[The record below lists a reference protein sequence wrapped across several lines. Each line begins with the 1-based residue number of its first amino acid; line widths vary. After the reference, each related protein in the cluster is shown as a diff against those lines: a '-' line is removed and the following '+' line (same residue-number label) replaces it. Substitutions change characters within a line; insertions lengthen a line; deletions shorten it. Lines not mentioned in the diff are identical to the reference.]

1 MLNCFNK
8 IWEREGVMHTLP
20 GVQPFI
26 IRSNYVIHYSS
37 TVSFFLNYSY
47 AGRQGV
53 GRSQCTRR
61 YTAA

>member
-26 IRSNYVIHYSS
+26 IHHSNYVIHYSL
-37 TVSFFLNYSY
+37 TVSFFLNYPY
-47 AGRQGV
+47 TGQGV
-53 GRSQCTRR
+53 GKSQCTRR